1 MCHCPTSVTLFAS
14 PIQEGALYNQLTFLT
29 PMTQLATTASD
40 VNVEVLMTAMVND
53 IDQQLWDIFKYHLAS
68 MTDDEVDGVAWQNMR
83 DELFE
88 KVSER
93 MVISFK

>member
-1 MCHCPTSVTLFAS
+1 
-14 PIQEGALYNQLTFLT
+14 
-29 PMTQLATTASD
+29 MTQLATTAAD
-40 VNVEVLMTAMVND
+40 VNLEVLMTAMVND
-53 IDQQLWDIFKYHLAS
+53 IDQQLMDIFKYHLAS